1 MNRRSF
7 LNRMGALTLICMGGD
22 ILQSFFNRAS
32 LLDVSAASWH
42 AQKKADS
49 SCRDGIRACFV
60 GTGTTGLQLAAHLS
74 RAAGRMGSG
83 KDNGRGGL
91 PIYLFERDHDKIGQ
105 LIDNQDL
112 IFTVGSLDDPSFWL
126 ARDLALSSSH
136 FVDRWRLNP
145 DGSFSIKSVVEYPL
159 LITVGAGK
167 PGITV
172 LRPAEREGV
181 LVMSGSVD
189 LRQAADQVLLLYAS
203 VAIPGFICFD
213 FADCRQVFSGGIIQ
227 PLIYWTSSQERGDR
241 LL

>member
-1 MNRRSF
+1 
-7 LNRMGALTLICMGGD
+7 
-22 ILQSFFNRAS
+22 
-32 LLDVSAASWH
+32 
-42 AQKKADS
+42 
-49 SCRDGIRACFV
+49 
-60 GTGTTGLQLAAHLS
+60 
-74 RAAGRMGSG
+74 MGSG

-159 LITVGAGK
+159 LITVGVGE

-189 LRQAADQVLLLYAS
+189 HRQAAELVLLLYAS
-203 VAIPGFICFD
+203 ISLPGYICFD

-241 LL
+241 LLQFLKQHEGMIMSSQRHLCALGWPQGSMWSLEQLETWTGILCEVVNENSFLFVRDIETFRPNTAFEMWLFCVQEG